1 MKKLLIMFAAAI
13 MLLGVQN
20 ASASVKLK
28 ALAGSVGG
36 DRNGSNGGNANEGPS
51 ALIDEQTD
59 TKFGTWDGY
68 YGQPVYIIMEASA
81 PIAPKSYELISANDT
96 NGDTGR
102 SWSQWKIYGGN

>member
-36 DRNGSNGGNANEGPS
+36 DRNGSNGGNANEGS
-51 ALIDEQTD
+51 NRSGGAGIVGNLTVNG
-59 TKFGTWDGY
+59 GTVTATGGAKDG
-68 YGQPVYIIMEASA
+68 IITPHCEVH
-81 PIAPKSYELISANDT
+81 KECV
-96 NGDTGR
+96 
-102 SWSQWKIYGGN
+102 GGKVRV